1 MNDHQIILSTE
12 RLRKYFGGLHAV
24 DDVALTLPQG
34 QRRAIIGP
42 NGAGKTTLFN
52 LLSGHLRPDVGA
64 IYLRGQRIDDLSPH
78 RICRLGLSR
87 TFQITSIFRQLKV
100 YANVLAAILVH
111 EKKSLNLV
119 YPAAWMARTKT
130 RELLALVG
138 LELVAN
144 QVAGTL
150 SHGDQKRLEL
160 AIALANEPRLLLL
173 DEPTAGMSPAEKT
186 ETMVLIDTIAREKGL
201 TILFTE
207 HDMDVVFGHAECITV
222 MHQGRILA
230 EGDPHDVR
238 ANQAVQKI
246 YLGEQV

>member
-1 MNDHQIILSTE
+1 
-12 RLRKYFGGLHAV
+12 
-24 DDVALTLPQG
+24 
-34 QRRAIIGP
+34 
-42 NGAGKTTLFN
+42 
-52 LLSGHLRPDVGA
+52 
-64 IYLRGQRIDDLSPH
+64 
-78 RICRLGLSR
+78 
-87 TFQITSIFRQLKV
+87 LKV
-100 YANVLAAILVH
+100 HENVLAAILVH
-111 EKKSLNLV
+111 EKRSLNLV
-119 YPAAWMARTKT
+119 YPAARMARTKT

-160 AIALANEPRLLLL
+160 TIALANEPRLLLL

-186 ETMVLIDTIAREKGL
+186 ETMALIDAIARDRGL

-207 HDMDVVFGHAECITV
+207 HDMDVVFGHADCITV